1 MKIYTIMSNSKIY
14 KVKAKDEACA
24 MKAIKDY
31 GEKDALVDMLNGAIR
46 FIKED
51 NYAQAA
57 KILGH
62 AIASVNNLSKVK
74 DSSIRDVNF
83 GGVDISELRKSNDPV
98 LRDLLRQYDE
108 TARMLETRGID
119 STIRLKAEIKYGD
132 IKSKLTARVKELKN
146 KGIF

>member
-24 MKAIKDY
+24 MKVIKDY

-57 KILGH
+57 KVLGN
-62 AIASVNNLSKVK
+62 ALASVNNLAK
-74 DSSIRDVNF
+74 
-83 GGVDISELRKSNDPV
+83 
-98 LRDLLRQYDE
+98 
-108 TARMLETRGID
+108 
-119 STIRLKAEIKYGD
+119 
-132 IKSKLTARVKELKN
+132 
-146 KGIF
+146 

>member
-57 KILGH
+57 KVLGN
-62 AIASVNNLSKVK
+62 ALASVNNLAK
-74 DSSIRDVNF
+74 
-83 GGVDISELRKSNDPV
+83 
-98 LRDLLRQYDE
+98 
-108 TARMLETRGID
+108 
-119 STIRLKAEIKYGD
+119 
-132 IKSKLTARVKELKN
+132 
-146 KGIF
+146 